1 MDDNYGSVC
10 LLIDGERLSGAGRD
24 VHPVLNP
31 ATGETIGELPL
42 ASAADLDR
50 ALESSA
56 HAFLLW
62 RAIAAWDRA
71 AILKRAA
78 DLLRERVERIA
89 ANMTRE
95 EGKTLAE
102 ARGEVL
108 ISAEIFEWCAEEGK
122 RVYGRVVAPR
132 HAGQRQMALKEP
144 IGPVAAFSPWNFPA
158 ITPARKIAAALA
170 SGCSIILKPAEE
182 TPATALALADALHDA
197 GLPPGVLN
205 IVFGIPA
212 EVSTHLLTSPV
223 TRKLSFTGSTVV
235 GRQLATL
242 AATGPKRSTLELGG
256 HAPVL
261 IFDDANIDGLIDQ
274 TVTWKFRNAG
284 QVCTSPTRFYIQDG
298 VYEHFVGKLTEA
310 VQAMPFGDGLDPANR
325 MGPLANARRLDAV
338 EAMCADARSAG
349 ARFHAGG
356 ERIGNAGFFWQPT
369 VLSDV
374 PDEARLMSEEPFGPL
389 AVCNRFSTLDEALE
403 RANRL
408 PYGLAAYAFTR
419 SADTVVALGDGIE
432 SGMIGINSYAVT
444 SPETPFGGCKDS
456 GYGSEGGIEGI
467 EGYLQTKFVNQMP
480 A

>member
-1 MDDNYGSVC
+1 MDENYGPLF
-10 LLIDGERLSGAGRD
+10 LLIDGERVSGKGRD
-24 VHPVLNP
+24 VHPVLDP
-31 ATGETIGELPL
+31 ATGEMIGELPL
-42 ASAADLDR
+42 ATAADMDR

-56 HAFLLW
+56 RAFRLW
-62 RAIAAWDRA
+62 RATAAWDRA

-78 DLLRERVERIA
+78 DLLRERVEPIA
-89 ANMTRE
+89 TNMTRE
-95 EGKTLAE
+95 EGKTLTE

-132 HAGQRQMALKEP
+132 HAGQRQLVLKEP
-144 IGPVAAFSPWNFPA
+144 VGPVAAFSPWNFPA

-182 TPATALALADALHDA
+182 TPATALALADTLHDA
-197 GLPPGVLN
+197 GLPHGVLN
-205 IVFGIPA
+205 ILFGNPA

-223 TRKLSFTGSTVV
+223 TRKLSFTGSTAV
-235 GRQLATL
+235 GRQLAAL
-242 AATGPKRSTLELGG
+242 AAAGPKRSTLELGG

-261 IFDDANIDGLIDQ
+261 IFDDANLDALIEQ
-274 TVTWKFRNAG
+274 TLAWKFRNAG
-284 QVCTSPTRFYIQDG
+284 QVCTSPTRFYVQEG
-298 VYEHFVGKLTEA
+298 VYERFVERLAEA
-310 VQAMPFGDGLDPANR
+310 VRDLPFGNGLDPANR
-325 MGPLANARRLDAV
+325 MGPLANARRLDAI
-338 EAMCADARSAG
+338 EALCADARDVG
-349 ARFHAGG
+349 ARIHAGG
-356 ERIGNAGFFWQPT
+356 ERAGSAGFFWRPT

-374 PDEARLMSEEPFGPL
+374 PDHARLMSEEPFGPI
-389 AVCNRFSTLDEALE
+389 AICNRFSDLDDALE

-432 SGMIGINSYAVT
+432 SGMIGINSYAIT
-444 SPETPFGGCKDS
+444 SPETPFGGYKDS